1 MTSFD
6 TRTWT
11 PTFDDT
17 LDKPYTLPLNQEL
30 YINVKGANYIVKR
43 TGASTYDVKAEIQSV
58 ANPVNA
64 TTFVASGTVFKSTWN
79 PDNDSTFTFDTDSTS
94 STFLKLKYATIGDN
108 DRDQSGQPNTGVS
121 VGGVVTRSLWGLM
134 AYVNGTST
142 GTQFNWD
149 YPREGENW
157 GKITYLKNSSGNY
170 VLLDDPVRFTPVTLI
185 NGAGESK
192 ILSLQFDGWMHGLP
206 DMFEELRKSDFNLGT
221 SLKNKII
228 NIPAGT
234 QVTDATDSTK
244 TYLIKPL
251 EVSVFLN
258 PVTDTTGLTLPS
270 LAAAESLDLST
281 ILTFQDPNLGAA
293 PTVTGTK
300 YSEGKLIQ

>member
-1 MTSFD
+1 
-6 TRTWT
+6 
-11 PTFDDT
+11 
-17 LDKPYTLPLNQEL
+17 
-30 YINVKGANYIVKR
+30 
-43 TGASTYDVKAEIQSV
+43 
-58 ANPVNA
+58 
-64 TTFVASGTVFKSTWN
+64 
-79 PDNDSTFTFDTDSTS
+79 
-94 STFLKLKYATIGDN
+94 
-108 DRDQSGQPNTGVS
+108 
-121 VGGVVTRSLWGLM
+121 
-134 AYVNGTST
+134 
-142 GTQFNWD
+142 
-149 YPREGENW
+149 
-157 GKITYLKNSSGNY
+157 
-170 VLLDDPVRFTPVTLI
+170 
-185 NGAGESK
+185 
-192 ILSLQFDGWMHGLP
+192 MHGLP